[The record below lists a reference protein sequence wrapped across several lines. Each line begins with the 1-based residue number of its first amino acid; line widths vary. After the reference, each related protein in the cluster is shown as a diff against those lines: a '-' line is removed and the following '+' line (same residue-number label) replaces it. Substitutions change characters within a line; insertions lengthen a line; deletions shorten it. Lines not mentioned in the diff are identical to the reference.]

1 MKKYLLA
8 AFALLLAF
16 GAQAQVLSLFTWEPG
31 TGPSGHFTADIGPN
45 GTSVGTLGNK
55 RATGNGSPNALAPG
69 SQLVPLA
76 CCANFCPAHSSCTNP
91 VGYNLDFVVN
101 PASATYF
108 NRGSMTW
115 RIDFNRRNNE
125 AAANFFDRG
134 TSLRF
139 GTDCCGIV
147 YIQYR
152 VTQAASPFFESIGSP
167 DPGTG
172 GFTGGTEGETISS
185 AGSNQWFT
193 HTFIYDSISG
203 IGEVWR
209 NDQPTPRWSSAAIG
223 KARPGQSLYWATAP
237 AAYTIGRRCDG
248 MGTGL
253 TTFDNATVSAPVPTP
268 VTLTYFRGSNH
279 GYEAL
284 LEWETTSETNSKNFQ
299 IERFDPDKNEWSL
312 VGVVN
317 AAGNSAS
324 PKSYSYFD
332 RNPHSGTNIYVLRQ
346 FDLNGSNRPAQTIEV
361 YFDGFADRVLEVY
374 PNPVSEGAQF
384 NVRYES
390 HEDCAANMSILN
402 IEGQVVRS
410 FKIDT
415 YAGVNTYSFDTEGLP
430 AGMYLFKTEIG
441 SKSSTKKFVVTR

>member
-1 MKKYLLA
+1 M
-8 AFALLLAF
+8 
-16 GAQAQVLSLFTWEPG
+16 
-31 TGPSGHFTADIGPN
+31 
-45 GTSVGTLGNK
+45 
-55 RATGNGSPNALAPG
+55 
-69 SQLVPLA
+69 
-76 CCANFCPAHSSCTNP
+76 
-91 VGYNLDFVVN
+91 
-101 PASATYF
+101 
-108 NRGSMTW
+108 
-115 RIDFNRRNNE
+115 
-125 AAANFFDRG
+125 
-134 TSLRF
+134 
-139 GTDCCGIV
+139 
-147 YIQYR
+147 
-152 VTQAASPFFESIGSP
+152 
-167 DPGTG
+167 
-172 GFTGGTEGETISS
+172 
-185 AGSNQWFT
+185 
-193 HTFIYDSISG
+193 
-203 IGEVWR
+203 
-209 NDQPTPRWSSAAIG
+209 
-223 KARPGQSLYWATAP
+223 
-237 AAYTIGRRCDG
+237 
-248 MGTGL
+248 
-253 TTFDNATVSAPVPTP
+253 
-268 VTLTYFRGSNH
+268 TLTYFRGSNH